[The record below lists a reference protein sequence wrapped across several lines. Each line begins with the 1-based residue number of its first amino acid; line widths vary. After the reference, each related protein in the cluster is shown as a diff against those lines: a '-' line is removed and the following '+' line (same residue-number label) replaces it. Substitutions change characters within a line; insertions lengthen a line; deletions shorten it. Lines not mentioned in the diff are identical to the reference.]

1 MAGDLIPPPSPA
13 GRPAPDPEPP
23 PVFEPAPEAPA
34 EPPRATAPGPS
45 PFRARFGFVAGALVG
60 CLVAAGVLLLTLLTT
75 GGSSERE
82 GLARDWST
90 WKPAS
95 TGSLS
100 GAKEIAKHIEGTY
113 RNEKRKQLATVG
125 TGPIAIR
132 GIPLE
137 VAIPKGDDFEVLN
150 GVGVQYTLGGIG
162 NDGRLKDS
170 KPGKARH
177 RLLRREALELA
188 LYSFRYLPEVSM
200 VVTLLPPASSKD
212 ERIGAA
218 KQAKP
223 SAKKADAASEPQPQA
238 LFYRPAD
245 LKPQLEVPLQFT
257 MAPSPPAIGHLQGEE
272 AHRIDSLTMSNLFE
286 WNRAQSQDGRAYLV
300 LERPS

>member
-13 GRPAPDPEPP
+13 GRPTPDPDSSAA
-23 PVFEPAPEAPA
+23 FEPIPEAPA
-34 EPPRATAPGPS
+34 DPPRAADPGPS
-45 PFRARFGFVAGALVG
+45 PFRTRFGFVAGALVG
-60 CLVAAGVLLLTLLTT
+60 CLLAAGVLLLTLLTT
-75 GGSSERE
+75 GGPSERE

-100 GAKEIAKHIEGTY
+100 GAEQIADHIERTY

-137 VAIPKGDDFEVLN
+137 VAIPKGDSFEVLD

-162 NDGRLKDS
+162 DQGKLTDS

-200 VVTLLPPASSKD
+200 VVTLLPPASGKD
-212 ERIGAA
+212 ERIGATPA
-218 KQAKP
+218 KAA
-223 SAKKADAASEPQPQA
+223 AKKRDEPQAQA
-238 LFYRPAD
+238 LFYRPGD
-245 LKPQLEVPLQFT
+245 LKPQLQVPLKFT
-257 MAPSPPAIGHLQGEE
+257 MALSPPAIDRFRGEE
-272 AHRIDSLTMSNLFE
+272 ARRIDSLTMSNLFE
-286 WNRAQSQDGRAYLV
+286 WGRAQSQDGRAYLV